1 MDEINQMFLD
11 DEGTVDDVPVSTPE
25 TSTPEAA
32 GGLERKPF

>member
-1 MDEINQMFLD
+1 
-11 DEGTVDDVPVSTPE
+11 VDDLPASAPE